1 MAIRF
6 LLFYNQFLVVAG
18 DVDAFEL
25 VERID
30 DVVYGYFFVPCE
42 VEADM
47 FTGLCFIDD
56 LTLVESCNLV
66 QDGYQLGIFIDN
78 GLHRRTVSRRL
89 GVG

>member
-1 MAIRF
+1 MVM
-6 LLFYNQFLVVAG
+6 LGLFYNQFLFFAS

-30 DVVYGYFFVPCE
+30 EFVYGCFLVPCE
-42 VEADM
+42 VEADQ
-47 FTGLCFIDD
+47 FAGLTLIDY

-66 QDGYQLGIFIDN
+66 QDGCQFDIFIDD
-78 GLHRRTVSRRL
+78 GFHRCAVSRRL